1 MIIGPGGS
9 LGNYLAE
16 SKDVDMLTFT
26 GSTAVGQSIMRAAA
40 SNVKRIG
47 LELGGKSPNVI
58 FADVDIEKAV
68 EWAMLGIFFNQ
79 GEVCCAGSRIII
91 EKSIKDKFIKRF
103 AERAEKNDYW

>member
-1 MIIGPGGS
+1 MAAGNCVIFKPSSETVLSTIKMFEIFDKVGLPAGTVNLIIGPGGS

-58 FADVDIEKAV
+58 F
-68 EWAMLGIFFNQ
+68 
-79 GEVCCAGSRIII
+79 C
-91 EKSIKDKFIKRF
+91 
-103 AERAEKNDYW
+103 

>member
-1 MIIGPGGS
+1 MPAGTVNLIIGPGGS

-58 FADVDIEKAV
+58 LL
-68 EWAMLGIFFNQ
+68 MLTSKRLLNGLCL
-79 GEVCCAGSRIII
+79 EYS
-91 EKSIKDKFIKRF
+91 SIKVKY
-103 AERAEKNDYW
+103 AVPVQELL